1 MTRVVV
7 CYFRIKKPN
16 PSLTTAKLNHWFWG
30 MLFWEPNGF
39 LNKTETEHINL
50 PMRASMIIGV
60 NDLLMSPFLVFLSF
74 PLAFETAS
82 VSLLKNISMAALIYI
97 CWPRLEC
104 WAVCSLV
111 RVAKDSWPL
120 HYFYHLEILK
130 TEVRHYMYI
139 CHLTMFLLIFQ
150 LTALLD
156 NTYLLCYF
164 CLSWSDRTIKI
175 QEL

>member
-50 PMRASMIIGV
+50 PMRVSMIIGV

-82 VSLLKNISMAALIYI
+82 VSLLKNISMAALIYAGHDLNAEQYAR
-97 CWPRLEC
+97 W
-104 WAVCSLV
+104 
-111 RVAKDSWPL
+111 
-120 HYFYHLEILK
+120 
-130 TEVRHYMYI
+130 
-139 CHLTMFLLIFQ
+139 
-150 LTALLD
+150 
-156 NTYLLCYF
+156 
-164 CLSWSDRTIKI
+164 
-175 QEL
+175 